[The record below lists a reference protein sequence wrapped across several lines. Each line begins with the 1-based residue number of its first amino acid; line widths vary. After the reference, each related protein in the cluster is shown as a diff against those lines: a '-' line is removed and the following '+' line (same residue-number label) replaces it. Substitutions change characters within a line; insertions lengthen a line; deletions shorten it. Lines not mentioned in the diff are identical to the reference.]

1 MNLVLLNFVWSGVL
15 IGESFIRFWYI
26 IPATIVIEMVI
37 IKIDD
42 FSFCG
47 ENRITYL
54 YSWKL
59 GFWSYWDYCYR
70 MCQYI
75 N

>member
-37 IKIDD
+37 IKLMT
-42 FSFCG
+42 SHLWG
-47 ENRITYL
+47 EIITYL

-59 GFWSYWDYCYR
+59 GFWNYWDYCYR

>member
-37 IKIDD
+37 IKLMT
-42 FSFCG
+42 FH
-47 ENRITYL
+47 Y
-54 YSWKL
+54 
-59 GFWSYWDYCYR
+59 
-70 MCQYI
+70 
-75 N
+75 